1 MAKPIS
7 KTLQSLIDTI
17 EAQGFVYMSAGDRA
31 KLEAHGYE
39 FEVNTAMVDP
49 EDPDFVATRF
59 KTYAEDGQTGSNS
72 GSVDK
77 PKEEAQNSVI
87 ASNNTEAQ
95 QQPQTATPAKPKQEG
110 KKQMFK
116 IATVAIETVAPAA
129 RASAKYPF
137 EQLEVGQSFF
147 VPNSA
152 SEKNDAAKTLASTIS
167 GANKKF
173 STPVEGQT
181 KIMRGKT
188 VQVREPQRLFEGR
201 RVADGAAWGE
211 EFAGQAGVAVIRT
224 L

>member
-1 MAKPIS
+1 MSKPIS

-39 FEVNTAMVDP
+39 FEVNPHMVDP
-49 EDPDFVATRF
+49 DDSDFVATRF
-59 KTYAEDGQTGSNS
+59 KPYPEDDQTGSNS
-72 GSVDK
+72 APVDT
-77 PKEEAQNSVI
+77 PNANMHNSVI
-87 ASNNTEAQ
+87 ASGNTEAQ
-95 QQPQTATPAKPKQEG
+95 QQTQTATPAQPKKEG
-110 KKQMFK
+110 KSMFK
-116 IATVAIETVAPAA
+116 IATVEIAALPAVA

-152 SEKNDAAKTLASTIS
+152 SEKGDAAKTLASTIS

-201 RVADGAAWGE
+201 RVADGAQWGE

>member
-1 MAKPIS
+1 MSKPIS

-39 FEVNTAMVDP
+39 FEVNPHMVDP
-49 EDPDFVATRF
+49 EDADFVATRF
-59 KTYAEDGQTGSNS
+59 KVYEDDQTGTNSAPVDNSNES
-72 GSVDK
+72 
-77 PKEEAQNSVI
+77 AHNSVI
-87 ASNNTEAQ
+87 ASNNTEAPQ
-95 QQPQTATPAKPKQEG
+95 QTQTAVSAQPKKEG
-110 KKQMFK
+110 KKSMFK
-116 IATVAIETVAPAA
+116 IATVAIETIPAAA

-147 VPNSA
+147 VPNAA
-152 SEKNDAAKTLASTIS
+152 SEKGDAAKTLASTIS

-173 STPVEGQT
+173 STPIEGQT

-188 VQVREPQRLFEGR
+188 VQVREPQRTFEGR

-211 EFAGQAGVAVIRT
+211 EFAGQAGVAVVRT

>member
-1 MAKPIS
+1 MSKPIS

-39 FEVNTAMVDP
+39 FEVNPMMVDP
-49 EDPDFVATRF
+49 DDSDFVATRF
-59 KTYAEDGQTGSNS
+59 KPYPEDDQTGTNS
-72 GSVDK
+72 VLVDT
-77 PKEEAQNSVI
+77 PNESAHNSVI

-95 QQPQTATPAKPKQEG
+95 QQTQTAVSAQPKKEG
-110 KKQMFK
+110 KKTMFK
-116 IATVAIETVAPAA
+116 IATVAIETIPAAA

-147 VPNSA
+147 VPNAA
-152 SEKNDAAKTLASTIS
+152 SEKGDAAKTLASTIS

-188 VQVREPQRLFEGR
+188 VQVREPQRTFEGR

-211 EFAGQAGVAVIRT
+211 EFAGQAGVAVVRT